1 MSKTKGNVLDPIQV
15 IEKYGTDATR
25 FTLAAMSSPGTD
37 IAFNESRTEGY
48 RAFANKIWN
57 AARFM
62 FMNMERL
69 GLCGSDILVRPAPQ
83 GTSGIASFQTAT
95 LEDRWI
101 LSRFNTVAKS
111 VNESLTAYRFDE
123 AANSI
128 YDFFWG
134 EFCDWYIELIKP
146 RLVRESADSVIACR
160 NLVSLFE
167 SSLCLLHPVMPFI
180 TDELWHAI
188 YDGEPPHKSLA
199 LAAYPQAN
207 EQQIDRTAEIQM
219 ASLQD
224 LIVSVR
230 NLRAELK
237 VEPKLKTPI
246 EVFTQEPRIRTL
258 LEDNRGAILND
269 RQANVE
275 TLTFAEASL
284 AQVSNVRHTARFDVR
299 IIYEQ
304 QIDIAAEREKTVKEL
319 DKIDK
324 ELASIDRQLGNEG
337 FVTKAPSHVVE
348 KLRNRKAEL
357 EILIVKLKQKLTELR

>member
-1 MSKTKGNVLDPIQV
+1 
-15 IEKYGTDATR
+15 
-25 FTLAAMSSPGTD
+25 
-37 IAFNESRTEGY
+37 
-48 RAFANKIWN
+48 
-57 AARFM
+57 M

-83 GTSGIASFQTAT
+83 GTSDIASFQTAT

-111 VNESLTAYRFDE
+111 VNESLTVYRFDE

-146 RLVRESADSVIACR
+146 RLARESADSVIACR

-167 SSLCLLHPVMPFI
+167 SSLRLLHPVMPFI

-199 LAAYPQAN
+199 LAAYPQAD
-207 EQQIDRTAEIQM
+207 EQQIDRAAETQM

-246 EVFTQEPRIRTL
+246 EVFTQEQEIRTL
-258 LEDNRGAILND
+258 LEENRGAILND